1 MWLVVGCNPLDPD
14 RLPSKEGTNP
24 LAGCLQCH
32 VDVEVE
38 HLWSKHH
45 SVSNMGCI
53 ECHGPSEGH
62 LADENNEVKPDQAFA
77 RKDVD
82 RLCSTCHKCSRKMPR
97 GWTKTPPEKLAV
109 CTECHAAHR
118 FAMRS
123 GK

>member
-77 RKDVD
+77 RNLEQTPQ
-82 RLCSTCHKCSRKMPR
+82 RLEHGLHRVPR
-97 GWTKTPPEKLAV
+97 
-109 CTECHAAHR
+109 TER
-118 FAMRS
+118 RS
-123 GK
+123 FS